1 MGIPDV
7 DGMLEEMTPTQLVEW
22 MVYES
27 LEPFGDVRADL
38 RAGIVASTIAN
49 VHRDPKRTRSYK
61 PSDFIAMD
69 RSTESSTDRKPI
81 TSQSRFDAMK
91 ERARAFA
98 QAR

>member
-1 MGIPDV
+1 
-7 DGMLEEMTPTQLVEW
+7 MLESMTPDQMVEW

-49 VHRDPKRTRSYK
+49 VHRDPKRTRAFK
-61 PSDFIAMD
+61 PSDFMAID
-69 RSTESSTDRKPI
+69 TSTESSSDRKPI
-81 TSQSRFDAMK
+81 TSQRRFDAMK

-98 QAR
+98 QAQ